1 LNLLSTTF
9 PETLNAAEPAYQ
21 LQLFQEHTDDAD
33 FQAFD
38 DVVAMR
44 DIAQRLGSKFLV
56 ILTPT
61 EVELFRKDFDGIAMR
76 VRSFSQREGIAF
88 ADPLPILRNHPDK
101 LDLYIDGLPFS
112 ARGHA
117 VMAEWL
123 VPQVRSALGL

>member
-88 ADPLPILRNHPDK
+88 ADPIRSCAIIQTSWISTSMVCL
-101 LDLYIDGLPFS
+101 
-112 ARGHA
+112 
-117 VMAEWL
+117 
-123 VPQVRSALGL
+123 SALGATP